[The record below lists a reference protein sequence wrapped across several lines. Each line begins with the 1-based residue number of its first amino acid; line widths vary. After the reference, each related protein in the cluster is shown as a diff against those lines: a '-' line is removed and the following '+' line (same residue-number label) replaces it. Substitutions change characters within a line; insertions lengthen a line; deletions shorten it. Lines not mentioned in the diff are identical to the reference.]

1 MKPIVFIYHSVLGI
15 RGSELNLSEVIK
27 KEGFDVIIP
36 DLYEG
41 KKFDDYKT
49 AMAFLGTFGED
60 GLEKKAYAMFEEE
73 HKKNGKKP
81 VIFIGFSNG
90 CNLAEWLSLKISE
103 TVGTILLHG
112 GMPVKMFGYEGWPSN
127 LPIQIH
133 YSKEDPWKLEDEE
146 ILQEF
151 LNEIENSGAKL
162 EFYEY
167 EGEGHLFSDPEL
179 LLEYNDIETQNMY
192 EKVKGFLSNF

>member
-1 MKPIVFIYHSVLGI
+1 
-15 RGSELNLSEVIK
+15 
-27 KEGFDVIIP
+27 
-36 DLYEG
+36 
-41 KKFDDYKT
+41 
-49 AMAFLGTFGED
+49 
-60 GLEKKAYAMFEEE
+60 
-73 HKKNGKKP
+73 
-81 VIFIGFSNG
+81 
-90 CNLAEWLSLKISE
+90 
-103 TVGTILLHG
+103 
-112 GMPVKMFGYEGWPSN
+112 MPVKMFGYEGWPSN